1 MSTMTGRKKM
11 RWPRT
16 FKAAGVLSLL
26 LLLSLSSLALA
37 DLGEERQA
45 YKVQVEPICKK
56 NREANERVLKGVKKN
71 IIAGK
76 LKLAGT
82 QFAKGAVALKKARA
96 QLAAVPKPAADS
108 ARLTKW
114 LGLIKT
120 EVGLFERVSKKL
132 KAGDKA
138 RAQRMAVQ
146 LTSTVNKAN
155 NTVLSDEFNYCRVQ
169 TSQFL

>member
-1 MSTMTGRKKM
+1 M
-11 RWPRT
+11 RRPRT
-16 FKAAGVLSLL
+16 ITAAAALGILLMLSVA
-26 LLLSLSSLALA
+26 SMALA

-45 YKVQVEPICKK
+45 YKEQVEPICKK

-76 LKLAGT
+76 LRLAAS
-82 QFAKGAVALKKARA
+82 QFAKGAAALKKART
-96 QLAAVPKPAADS
+96 QLAAVPKPSADS

-114 LGLIKT
+114 LGYVKS
-120 EVGLFERVSKKL
+120 EVELFERVSKKL

-138 RAQRMAVQ
+138 QAQRMAVQ

-155 NTVLSDEFNYCRVQ
+155 NTVLPYEFNYCRVQ

>member
-1 MSTMTGRKKM
+1 M

-16 FKAAGVLSLL
+16 ITAVAALRIL

-45 YKVQVEPICKK
+45 YKAQVEPICNK

-76 LKLAGT
+76 LKLAAT
-82 QFAKGAVALKKARA
+82 QFAKGAAALKKTRT
-96 QLAAVPKPAADS
+96 QLAAVPKPPADS

-114 LGLIKT
+114 LGYI
-120 EVGLFERVSKKL
+120 
-132 KAGDKA
+132 
-138 RAQRMAVQ
+138 
-146 LTSTVNKAN
+146 
-155 NTVLSDEFNYCRVQ
+155 
-169 TSQFL
+169 